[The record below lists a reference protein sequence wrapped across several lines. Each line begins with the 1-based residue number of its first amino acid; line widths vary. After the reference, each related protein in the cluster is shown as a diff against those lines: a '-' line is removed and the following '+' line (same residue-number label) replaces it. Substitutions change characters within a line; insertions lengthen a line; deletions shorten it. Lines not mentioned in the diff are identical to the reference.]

1 MIEVLYGLIG
11 FILALGIFILGFLAG
26 TKYQRPADP
35 VEPGEAEKER
45 IRKELDRMEKEQ
57 EAFRQLTGYSADI
70 AYGLVDFPKEGSN

>member
-11 FILALGIFILGFLAG
+11 FILALGIFVLGFLAG
-26 TKYQRPADP
+26 MKYQRPADP
-35 VEPGEAEKER
+35 VEPGDDEKER